1 MAKTRLFGI
10 LSQYLSFLP
19 NDSEL
24 KIYIFLN
31 IKMEVPTLHVV
42 ASILAWMS
50 AVINPFI
57 YAFKNRQYKQAFK
70 KVTFKDTSIPFLS
83 YNGQYY

>member
-1 MAKTRLFGI
+1 
-10 LSQYLSFLP
+10 
-19 NDSEL
+19 
-24 KIYIFLN
+24 
-31 IKMEVPTLHVV
+31 MEVPTLHVV